1 MKRVQLLLVLALAIA
16 PISPVPALA
25 QSAPAPTSQEFAER
39 AASASQFA
47 ILASEQLLKRSTD
60 RRVRK
65 FAEQIIEDYE
75 AGKAY
80 IYEAAATAKL
90 SLPEKLDGDLQSR
103 IDRLANASANEIDL
117 MFMTEMSRMHG
128 DAIPLFTAYARGGD
142 NRSLRFLAGQALP
155 TLREHYSSVQQL
167 ASR

>member
-1 MKRVQLLLVLALAIA
+1 MKRIILLLALSLAFLPRLAT
-16 PISPVPALA
+16 A
-25 QSAPAPTSQEFAER
+25 QSAPTSQEFAER
-39 AASASQFA
+39 AAAGSQFA
-47 ILASEQLLKRSTD
+47 IMASEQVLKRSTD

-65 FAEQIIEDYE
+65 IAEQIIDDYE
-75 AGKAY
+75 TGKAY
-80 IYEAAATAKL
+80 IFEAAASAKL
-90 SLPEKLDGDLQSR
+90 RLPEKLDDDLQER
-103 IDRLANASANEIDL
+103 LNQLANASPNQIDL

-155 TLREHYSSVQQL
+155 TLREHYSNVQQL